1 MEGKS
6 KARQEGSRRNR
17 NSKVNIS
24 DVDRERESRGSVC
37 AAAIWA
43 EGKAEEKEEM
53 QTKGGKVKQIKQQG
67 EVKSLWAKQWRME
80 TV

>member
-1 MEGKS
+1 MHNRGPTKPAYQLTSNQMEGKS

-37 AAAIWA
+37 AAAI
-43 EGKAEEKEEM
+43 
-53 QTKGGKVKQIKQQG
+53 
-67 EVKSLWAKQWRME
+67 
-80 TV
+80 

>member
-6 KARQEGSRRNR
+6 EARQEGSRRNR

-43 EGKAEEKEEM
+43 EGKVEEKEE
-53 QTKGGKVKQIKQQG
+53 TANERGK
-67 EVKSLWAKQWRME
+67 S
-80 TV
+80 